1 MTVIKHYTNVGNVGT
16 AYDTSSHTSF
26 ISNSQHGPDE
36 VFMDAHVF
44 VYHTIVCMY

>member
-1 MTVIKHYTNVGNVGT
+1 MTLVAIQV
-16 AYDTSSHTSF
+16 F

-36 VFMDAHVF
+36 VFMNAHVF